1 MIRDQKNLFQFQA
14 LHNALINRARLQQR
28 PTGII
33 GEFDDLLA
41 WNTADRSKGK
51 RQCSRPEKSCFLLQ
65 LSSVPLLARQV
76 LLLPTHLEAL
86 TSNVT
91 AANRRLSDVYRMAGS
106 GCKR

>member
-1 MIRDQKNLFQFQA
+1 
-14 LHNALINRARLQQR
+14 LQQR

-33 GEFDDLLA
+33 GEFDDLLQRGDLGHLLG
-41 WNTADRSKGK
+41 TPQTDQKGK
-51 RQCSRPEKSCFLLQ
+51 AMLTARKISFLLQ
-65 LSSVPLLARQV
+65 LSSVPLLRSRQA

-106 GCKR
+106 GCRR